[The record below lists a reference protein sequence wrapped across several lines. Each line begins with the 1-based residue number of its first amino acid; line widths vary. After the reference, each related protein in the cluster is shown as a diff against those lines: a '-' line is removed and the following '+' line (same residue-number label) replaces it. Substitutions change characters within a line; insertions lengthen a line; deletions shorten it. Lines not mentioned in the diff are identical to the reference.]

1 MKLRWFQPRYLC
13 LPDLHCS
20 AVSVKPFEPQTK
32 GLAKPL
38 TNVTK
43 TKCSIIKRKRGK
55 GKELR
60 ISSFLSQNEQ
70 CCLDAWG
77 QTCVSSLSNSS
88 WWWLHFSKLTSS
100 VSHRAIKSSPEKSG
114 KDITHLLGN
123 LFGFLCVLWVKM
135 TEETREKEAWIS
147 GVKMGA
153 SVPTLSYTLGI
164 LRQVPPTF
172 RVFVSSSV

>member
-1 MKLRWFQPRYLC
+1 MKLRWFQPRSLC

-32 GLAKPL
+32 GLAKRL
-38 TNVTK
+38 TNVMNK
-43 TKCSIIKRKRGK
+43 TKRSIIKRKRGK
-55 GKELR
+55 GRELR

-77 QTCVSSLSNSS
+77 QTCVSSLSNSW

-100 VSHRAIKSSPEKSG
+100 VSHWAIKKSG

-135 TEETREKEAWIS
+135 TEETRGKEASIS

-153 SVPTLSYTLGI
+153 SVPTLSYTLDI

-172 RVFVSSSV
+172 WVLVSSSV